1 MTDGRLVLLAC
12 SPRVA
17 PGLLGPDAWDVLRSA
32 EQVWYGLVEHPQLPA
47 LHHAGVQAARLDD
60 PPRAL
65 AQRLL
70 DLAARGAVVVWLLD
84 PAGDAALSTAITEA
98 LTLRAAAGTGTTPEL
113 ELLAGSY
120 DLPGAHL
127 LDLVAV
133 MDRLRS
139 PGGCPWDAHQ
149 SHESLVRYL
158 VEETYE
164 LVEAIETGDRAHLR
178 EELGDVLLQVVFHA
192 RLASED
198 SEAAQSFD
206 IDDVA
211 ADIIA
216 KLVRRHPHVFGD
228 TQVAG
233 SADVVANWEQ
243 LKAAEK
249 PERSGP
255 FDGVPAAQP
264 ALAYVEKLQSR
275 AAGLGFDWDL
285 DAEAADRIRLEL
297 EEFTAAGNDTERERE
312 IGDLLMSVVGLARRH
327 GLDPEMALRGSA
339 RRFRERFEAVVATA
353 DRPLAELD
361 RAGWLRLW
369 DAAKAREHVAAPE
382 PDRT

>member
-158 VEETYE
+158 VEEAYE

-192 RLASED
+192 RVAAED
-198 SEAAQSFD
+198 PDEAFD
-206 IDDVA
+206 VDDVA
-211 ADIIA
+211 DGIVT
-216 KLVRRHPHVFGD
+216 KLVSRHPHVFGSD
-228 TQVAG
+228 ATSGGESRTAEHVEATW
-233 SADVVANWEQ
+233 DR
-243 LKAAEK
+243 LKTAEK
-249 PERSGP
+249 GRTSVV
-255 FDGVPAAQP
+255 DGIPPGLP
-264 ALAYVEKLQSR
+264 ALASAEKLLGR
-275 AAGLGFDWDL
+275 AARAGLDVPLPPTGAPTDAVGLG
-285 DAEAADRIRLEL
+285 
-297 EEFTAAGNDTERERE
+297 DT
-312 IGDLLMSVVGLARRH
+312 LLG
-327 GLDPEMALRGSA
+327 
-339 RRFRERFEAVVATA
+339 VVA
-353 DRPLAELD
+353 
-361 RAGWLRLW
+361 
-369 DAAKAREHVAAPE
+369 
-382 PDRT
+382 

>member
-1 MTDGRLVLLAC
+1 MTDGRLVLLTC

-32 EQVWYGLVEHPQLPA
+32 DQVWYGLVEHPQLPA

-158 VEETYE
+158 VEEAYE
-164 LVEAIETGDRAHLR
+164 VADAAGSDDNVRRCPHAHRRLLDR
-178 EELGDVLLQVVFHA
+178 VC
-192 RLASED
+192 ASERVWGPAGAGD
-198 SEAAQSFD
+198 GPS
-206 IDDVA
+206 
-211 ADIIA
+211 
-216 KLVRRHPHVFGD
+216 HP
-228 TQVAG
+228 
-233 SADVVANWEQ
+233 
-243 LKAAEK
+243 
-249 PERSGP
+249 
-255 FDGVPAAQP
+255 
-264 ALAYVEKLQSR
+264 
-275 AAGLGFDWDL
+275 
-285 DAEAADRIRLEL
+285 
-297 EEFTAAGNDTERERE
+297 
-312 IGDLLMSVVGLARRH
+312 
-327 GLDPEMALRGSA
+327 
-339 RRFRERFEAVVATA
+339 
-353 DRPLAELD
+353 
-361 RAGWLRLW
+361 WLCSPRCC
-369 DAAKAREHVAAPE
+369 A
-382 PDRT
+382 

>member
-32 EQVWYGLVEHPQLPA
+32 DQVWYGLVEHPQLPA

-70 DLAARGAVVVWLLD
+70 DLAARGAVVVWLLE

-158 VEETYE
+158 VEEAYE

-192 RLASED
+192 RVAAED
-198 SEAAQSFD
+198 PDEAFD
-206 IDDVA
+206 VDDVA
-211 ADIIA
+211 DGIVA
-216 KLVRRHPHVFGD
+216 KLVSRHPHVFGSD
-228 TQVAG
+228 ATSGGESRTAEHVEATW
-233 SADVVANWEQ
+233 DR
-243 LKAAEK
+243 LKTAEK
-249 PERSGP
+249 GRTSVV
-255 FDGVPAAQP
+255 DGIPPGLP
-264 ALAYVEKLQSR
+264 ALASAEKLLGRAARAGLDVPLPPTDAPTDAVGLGDTLLGVVAQAR
-275 AAGLGFDWDL
+275 AAGVDPEAALRAAVRRHAARTRAVEPPPPDHAGTSDHPGSRSLGAGRRRHADPY
-285 DAEAADRIRLEL
+285 DAE
-297 EEFTAAGNDTERERE
+297 
-312 IGDLLMSVVGLARRH
+312 
-327 GLDPEMALRGSA
+327 
-339 RRFRERFEAVVATA
+339 
-353 DRPLAELD
+353 RPSL
-361 RAGWLRLW
+361 G
-369 DAAKAREHVAAPE
+369 
-382 PDRT
+382 